1 MKEAKLIITDP
12 AGMHARPAGELVK
25 AVKGFPGCTVTLDNG
40 MRKVSASSI
49 LSILSLGLKCGSEV
63 TVRTEGENEETV
75 LGTVA
80 GLIGSLK

>member
-1 MKEAKLIITDP
+1 MKEAEIIITDP

-25 AVKGFPGCTVTLDNG
+25 AVKNCPGCTVTLDNG
-40 MRKVSASSI
+40 VRKVNASSI
-49 LSILSLGLKCGSEV
+49 LSILSLGLKCGATV
-63 TVRTEGENEETV
+63 TVRAEGENEEAV